1 MDIFESYKKFKYL
14 DINLEYTLSSYIMQE
29 YIDFF
34 YCYPLNVVD
43 CSSKIHI
50 DLFDGKC
57 KIEINGYGNFYN
69 KADKVIE
76 FKGE

>member
-1 MDIFESYKKFKYL
+1 MDIFKSYKKFKYL
-14 DINLEYTLSSYIMQE
+14 DINLEYTLSPYVMQE
-29 YIDFF
+29 YMDFF